1 MFSSGFAETGAE
13 GRALQVELTR
23 RCAAGGMKLLGPN
36 SLGMF
41 NVHDGLYSTF
51 SSYFDPLW
59 PRTGP
64 VSIVSQSGA
73 FGTYFLAIAAER
85 GLGFSHFVA
94 TGNEADV
101 DVAACVEW
109 LADDPATGVIMIYL
123 EGCSNGA
130 RLRAAL
136 ARAAANR
143 KPVIAMKVGVSEQGV
158 AAIASHTGSLAG
170 SDAVFDAVFAE
181 NNVHRARS
189 LDELVDVAYAC
200 SGGVFPK
207 SPRLGVVTL
216 SGGVGIQMADA
227 AAELG
232 LELPRMPDAAQQ
244 KVLAMVPFAGPAN
257 PVDTTAQVVND
268 WSMFTKILGI
278 VADEGAV
285 DSVVSFLAHMGTTPG
300 LMDRLKPAFLEVR
313 QRFPDRVFV
322 LCARMPREMADAFTA
337 LGFLIFED
345 PNRAIAAVA
354 ALARL
359 QAGYAKVRAPVAIGQ
374 GGTTTL
380 PAGPINEAEAK
391 RLLGAAG
398 VPFAPERVARTREEA
413 IAAATEIGFP
423 VVLKVLSR
431 RHRPQVGSGRRRARA
446 AERRRRRHRL
456 RHHDGAGTRA
466 RAERPPRGR
475 AGRAHDRGR
484 RRDRDRHQARSGVR
498 PRGDV
503 RARRRLC
510 RGAEGRDLA
519 ARAGRPCDRARDD
532 PRHQGLCA
540 ARRRARLPPVD
551 LDALADAIIAMSR
564 FGAAHDVASAEI
576 NPFIALPQG
585 GFAVDALILT
595 EGANRDDR
603 SRATEGRDHRARAA
617 TGIRST
623 RASRSCARNSS
634 AAYLDFQDGPARE
647 GHLEPKVRE
656 FIYIAIDGAVSHLY
670 ERGLRRHIE
679 DALRLG
685 ATKEEVLQVIMLA
698 TAAEGQIPNAVG
710 HAILMEELGATAP
723 TR

>member
-1 MFSSGFAETGAE
+1 MSHALDPLFRPASVAIIGASSDPTRIGGRPVAFSKRAFKGAIVPINPKGGEIQGLPAYASIAAAPGPIDQAIIAVPAKAALAAADECIAKGVKAAVMFSSGFAETGAE

-23 RCAAGGMKLLGPN
+23 RCRAGGMKLLGPN

-41 NVHDGLYSTF
+41 DVHAGLYCTF

-59 PRTGP
+59 PRTGS

-123 EGCSNGA
+123 EGCNDGA

-136 ARAAANR
+136 ARAAANH
-143 KPVIAMKVGVSEQGV
+143 KPVVAMKVGVSEQGV

-181 NNVHRARS
+181 TNVHRART

-227 AAELG
+227 AVELG

-300 LMDRLKPAFLEVR
+300 LMDRLKPAFLEAR

-322 LCARMPREMADAFTA
+322 LCARMPREMADAFFA

-359 QAGYAKVRAPVAIGQ
+359 GAGFDTVRVPAEFGKAQA
-374 GGTTTL
+374 L
-380 PAGPINEAEAK
+380 PSGPINEAEAK
-391 RLLGAAG
+391 RLLADAG
-398 VPFAPERVARTREEA
+398 VPFAPERTARTRDEA
-413 IAAATEIGFP
+413 VAAAQEIGFP
-423 VVLKVLSR
+423 IVLKVLSPDIA
-431 RHRPQVGSGRRRARA
+431 HKSEAGGVVLGLQDADAVGNAHDAMMARVR
-446 AERRRRRHRL
+446 EREPDARL
-456 RHHDGAGTRA
+456 DGALVA
-466 RAERPPRGR
+466 RMIEGGVETVIGIKRDPVFGPVVMFGLGGVYVEVLKDVTLRLAPVDHAIAREMI
-475 AGRAHDRGR
+475 R
-484 RRDRDRHQARSGVR
+484 RIKGFPLLAGVR
-498 PRGDV
+498 GKP
-503 RARRRLC
+503 
-510 RGAEGRDLA
+510 A
-519 ARAGRPCDRARDD
+519 A
-532 PRHQGLCA
+532 
-540 ARRRARLPPVD
+540 D
-551 LDALADAIIAMSR
+551 LDALADAIVAMSR
-564 FGAAHDVASAEI
+564 FGAAHAVASAEI
-576 NPFIALPQG
+576 NPFIALPEG
-585 GFAVDALILT
+585 GYAVDALILT
-595 EGANRDDR
+595 EGAADR
-603 SRATEGRDHRARAA
+603 GS
-617 TGIRST
+617 
-623 RASRSCARNSS
+623 N
-634 AAYLDFQDGPARE
+634 P
-647 GHLEPKVRE
+647 
-656 FIYIAIDGAVSHLY
+656 
-670 ERGLRRHIE
+670 
-679 DALRLG
+679 
-685 ATKEEVLQVIMLA
+685 
-698 TAAEGQIPNAVG
+698 
-710 HAILMEELGATAP
+710 
-723 TR
+723 

>member
-1 MFSSGFAETGAE
+1 MSTSPNASSGSPTIP
-13 GRALQVELTR
+13 T
-23 RCAAGGMKLLGPN
+23 
-36 SLGMF
+36 
-41 NVHDGLYSTF
+41 
-51 SSYFDPLW
+51 
-59 PRTGP
+59 
-64 VSIVSQSGA
+64 
-73 FGTYFLAIAAER
+73 
-85 GLGFSHFVA
+85 
-94 TGNEADV
+94 
-101 DVAACVEW
+101 
-109 LADDPATGVIMIYL
+109 TGVIMIYL
-123 EGCSNGA
+123 EGCRDGA

-227 AAELG
+227 AAEMG

-268 WSMFTKILGI
+268 WTMFTTILGI

-322 LCARMPREMADAFTA
+322 LCARMPREMADEFTA

-345 PNRAIAAVA
+345 PNRADRGGCGAGAVARGLREGRARRAAVG
-354 ALARL
+354 
-359 QAGYAKVRAPVAIGQ
+359 QAGAKA
-374 GGTTTL
+374 L
-380 PAGPINEAEAK
+380 PAGPINEADAK

-413 IAAATEIGFP
+413 VAAAEGDR
-423 VVLKVLSR
+423 LSGRAEGAVR
-431 RHRPQVGSGRRRARA
+431 RHRAQVGSRRRRARA
-446 AERRRRRHRL
+446 A
-456 RHHDGAGTRA
+456 AVPTRS
-466 RAERPPRGR
+466 
-475 AGRAHDRGR
+475 
-484 RRDRDRHQARSGVR
+484 RSGYDAMMARVR
-498 PRGDV
+498 EREPN
-503 RARRRLC
+503 
-510 RGAEGRDLA
+510 
-519 ARAGRPCDRARDD
+519 
-532 PRHQGLCA
+532 
-540 ARRRARLPPVD
+540 ARLEGALVARMIEGGVETVIGIKRDPVFGPVVMFGLGGVYVEVLKDVTLRLAPVDHATAQEMIRGIKGFPLLAGARGKPPVD
-551 LDALADAIIAMSR
+551 LDALADALVAMSR
-564 FGAAHDVASAEI
+564 FGAAHADVCQRGDQSVHRAAGRRRRGRRADPDEE
-576 NPFIALPQG
+576 NAR
-585 GFAVDALILT
+585 
-595 EGANRDDR
+595 EHR
-603 SRATEGRDHRARAA
+603 SREAESRDHRAARLLASVPRRPA
-617 TGIRST
+617 GAEPGIP
-623 RASRSCARNSS
+623 
-634 AAYLDFQDGPARE
+634 AAYLKFQDGPARS

-698 TAAEGQIPNAVG
+698 TAARGTDPERDRPRDPDGG
-710 HAILMEELGATAP
+710 TGRGARP
-723 TR
+723 R

>member
-1 MFSSGFAETGAE
+1 VTHALDALFRPASVAIIGASSDPTRIGGRPVAFSKRAFRGTIVPINPKGGDIQGLPAYASIGDAPGPIDQAIIAVPAKAALAAADECIAKGVKAAVMFSSGFAETGAE

-23 RCAAGGMKLLGPN
+23 RCRAGGMKLLGPN

-41 NVHDGLYSTF
+41 NVHEGLYCTF

-123 EGCSNGA
+123 EGCGDGA

-181 NNVHRARS
+181 NNVHRART

-285 DSVVSFLAHMGTTPG
+285 DSLVSFLAHMGTTPG

-345 PNRAIAAVA
+345 PTRAIAAVA

-359 QAGYAKVRAPVAIGQ
+359 QAGFGKVRAAVQMGPGRA
-374 GGTTTL
+374 L
-380 PAGPINEAEAK
+380 PSGPINEAEAK
-391 RLLGAAG
+391 QLLAAAG
-398 VPFAPERVARTREEA
+398 VPFAPERTARTREEA
-413 IAAATEIGFP
+413 VAAAREIGFP
-423 VVLKVLSR
+423 VVLKVLSPDIA
-431 RHRPQVGSGRRRARA
+431 HKSEAGGVVLGLQDADAVGSAYDAMMAR
-446 AERRRRRHRL
+446 
-456 RHHDGAGTRA
+456 
-466 RAERPPRGR
+466 
-475 AGRAHDRGR
+475 
-484 RRDRDRHQARSGVR
+484 
-498 PRGDV
+498 V
-503 RARRRLC
+503 RAREPDARIEGALVARMIEGGVETVIGIKRDPVFGPVVMFGLGGVYVEVLKDVTLRLAPVD
-510 RGAEGRDLA
+510 REVAREMIRSIKGFPLLAGAR
-519 ARAGRPCDRARDD
+519 GRPPA
-532 PRHQGLCA
+532 
-540 ARRRARLPPVD
+540 D
-551 LDALADAIIAMSR
+551 LVALADVIVALSR
-564 FGAAHDVASAEI
+564 FGAAHQVASAEI

-585 GFAVDALILT
+585 GFAVDALIL
-595 EGANRDDR
+595 
-603 SRATEGRDHRARAA
+603 
-617 TGIRST
+617 
-623 RASRSCARNSS
+623 AS
-634 AAYLDFQDGPARE
+634 
-647 GHLEPKVRE
+647 
-656 FIYIAIDGAVSHLY
+656 
-670 ERGLRRHIE
+670 
-679 DALRLG
+679 
-685 ATKEEVLQVIMLA
+685 
-698 TAAEGQIPNAVG
+698 
-710 HAILMEELGATAP
+710 
-723 TR
+723 